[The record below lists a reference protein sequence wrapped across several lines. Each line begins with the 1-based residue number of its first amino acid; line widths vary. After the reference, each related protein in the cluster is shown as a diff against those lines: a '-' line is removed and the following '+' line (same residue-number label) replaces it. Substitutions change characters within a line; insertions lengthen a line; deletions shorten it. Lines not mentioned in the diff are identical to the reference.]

1 MKEEKEE
8 LVNPNKNSKYTF
20 YDEKKETIKLGDE
33 EVRLL
38 SYYYLDTQYL
48 IKEDETSAKY
58 YILRRQLYADNIL
71 VADNI
76 VGVDQEKKNLEDIV
90 KGKMYESFDTFDDMS
105 TNDGYVVIELISKDF
120 FIYDNNKLRDI
131 EDCATTTYVL
141 NDEGK
146 VLKTIVSRRPF
157 YGLVGIAVDS
167 SNVGDRHS
175 IIPEPIDDYDAS
187 DLAGKRYIYPDN
199 MFVDVHDNFIY
210 YIVGDCDDISEYK
223 MSIDDGS
230 IKDELVTTYYESQ
243 IISVG
248 GC

>member
-76 VGVDQEKKNLEDIV
+76 VGVDQEKKN
-90 KGKMYESFDTFDDMS
+90 
-105 TNDGYVVIELISKDF
+105 
-120 FIYDNNKLRDI
+120 
-131 EDCATTTYVL
+131 
-141 NDEGK
+141 
-146 VLKTIVSRRPF
+146 
-157 YGLVGIAVDS
+157 
-167 SNVGDRHS
+167 
-175 IIPEPIDDYDAS
+175 
-187 DLAGKRYIYPDN
+187 
-199 MFVDVHDNFIY
+199 
-210 YIVGDCDDISEYK
+210 
-223 MSIDDGS
+223 
-230 IKDELVTTYYESQ
+230 
-243 IISVG
+243 
-248 GC
+248 